1 MLTFSTGDMVYDA
14 RYAFLRGYET
24 FALVFVLT
32 LQISGLRTDQVKTRR
47 SGRVGSGRVGSGR
60 VGSGQG
66 DPTGPAMFRN
76 RPAPTRPVKSPG
88 FVFVNR

>member
-47 SGRVGSGRVGSGR
+47 SGPVGSGPVGSGPVGSGRVR
-60 VGSGQG
+60 VTRQ
-66 DPTGPAMFRN
+66 DPRCSETVLPRPGP
-76 RPAPTRPVKSPG
+76 
-88 FVFVNR
+88 

>member
-47 SGRVGSGRVGSGR
+47 SGPVGSGPVGSGRVR
-60 VGSGQG
+60 VTRQ
-66 DPTGPAMFRN
+66 DPRCSETVLP
-76 RPAPTRPVKSPG
+76 RPDP
-88 FVFVNR
+88 